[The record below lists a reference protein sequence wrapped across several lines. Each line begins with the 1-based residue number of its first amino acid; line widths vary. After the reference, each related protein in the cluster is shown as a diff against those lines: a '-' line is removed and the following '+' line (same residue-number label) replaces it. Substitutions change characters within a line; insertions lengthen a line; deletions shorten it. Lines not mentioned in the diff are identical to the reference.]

1 MTEHTTTIGES
12 LEQLLDRITFADPAT
27 HRLRD
32 QWEET
37 KRAEQEVFD
46 RVCREEYERRLE
58 YHRICQAPNPEET
71 ARHET
76 NLCTILF
83 KEELDQR
90 LAERWAETLRRVKA
104 ILTDKAAAA
113 EDTPSTARGGDTAG
127 SSGP

>member
-1 MTEHTTTIGES
+1 MTDHTPTTIGES

-46 RVCREEYERRLE
+46 RVCREEYEHRLE
-58 YHRICQAPNPEET
+58 YHRICQTPNPEET

-83 KEELDQR
+83 REELDQR

-104 ILTDKAAAA
+104 VLADKAAAA
-113 EDTPSTARGGDTAG
+113 EDSGSAG
-127 SSGP
+127 STGNSSGT